1 MAASLAA
8 RARGAAIWVD
18 GGEQADGLG
27 GGNNVSVLAGGTVDG
42 SASGTAI
49 QYTGNGIL
57 NVDND
62 GTVIGDV
69 DLENDLGQLGTFTNN
84 SANSYYAHQTVAAD
98 VVNTGRFV
106 TASPAGFQYVTVTGN
121 FTQTATGVLEMNVDF
136 QKNQGDLLHVQGD
149 ADLDGTLAVHARNPM
164 PRAVPVLQVDGART
178 GRLAVT
184 DDVRGPLIAYEI
196 EVNGTRWLLRPVA
209 DMVPDGFALQRN
221 PAAVAAHLQTLWDTG
236 SGRSFS
242 KLFDT
247 LNRVSALGGQQ
258 AYSEA
263 LAQLSP
269 GAALGMGAYR
279 TLGLLN
285 FGDQMLSG
293 TRYRDKTVYLDQR
306 TSLWLYATGNTT
318 LHTDGGGLPDFR
330 LNTYTGQLGGQFELA
345 DGFFLGAAVAGET
358 SRVHSDD
365 GRVSADGYGLLG
377 SLFLRKNWGPWQ
389 VAAIAFG
396 SGSRYDVDRELDLLG
411 SPMTA
416 HSSPNVYGVGGL
428 LRAGYTFGSEQHV
441 YLRPTVS
448 AGLISVYSPAY
459 SEHDGGAMN
468 LAVESADLLSF
479 VLTPRVEAG
488 GRIDLKEDLILTP
501 FVAGG
506 VTYLSNDEWSQSAR
520 LRAAPVNI
528 GDFTTTIPMDHFLG
542 RAEAGCR
549 LEVGENIT
557 VQVQYEGLYSN
568 HTLSHGVSMSFGWQ
582 F

>member
-1 MAASLAA
+1 M
-8 RARGAAIWVD
+8 
-18 GGEQADGLG
+18 
-27 GGNNVSVLAGGTVDG
+27 
-42 SASGTAI
+42 
-49 QYTGNGIL
+49 
-57 NVDND
+57 
-62 GTVIGDV
+62 
-69 DLENDLGQLGTFTNN
+69 GTFTNN

-106 TASPAGFQYVTVTGN
+106 TANPAGFQAVTVTGD
-121 FTQTATGVLEMNVDF
+121 FTQTAAGVLEMNVDF
-136 QKNQGDLLHVQGD
+136 RRGQGDLLEVQGD
-149 ADLDGTLAVHARNPM
+149 ADLDGRLAIHARNPM
-164 PRAVPVLQVDGART
+164 PRAVPLLQLDGAQT
-178 GRLAVT
+178 GGLTVT
-184 DDVRGPLIAYEI
+184 DDVRGPLISYEV
-196 EVNGTRWLLRPVA
+196 EVNGTRWLIRPVA
-209 DMVPDGFALQRN
+209 DMLPDGFALRRN
-221 PAAVAAHLQTLWDTG
+221 PAAVARHLQALWDTG
-236 SGRSFS
+236 SSPSFS

-247 LNRVSALGGQQ
+247 LNRVSALGGPQ
-258 AYSEA
+258 AYSNA

-279 TLGLLN
+279 TLDLLN
-285 FGDQMLSG
+285 FGDQTLTG
-293 TRYRDKTVYLDQR
+293 TRYREHTVYLDPR
-306 TSLWLYATGNTT
+306 TSLWLYGTGNTT
-318 LHTDGGGLPDFR
+318 LHNDGDGLPDFR
-330 LNTYTGQLGGQFELA
+330 INTYTGQLGGQFELA

-358 SRVHSDD
+358 SRLHSDD

-389 VAAIAFG
+389 MSAIAFG

-416 HSSPNVYGVGGL
+416 HSSPSVYGVGGL
-428 LRAGYTFGSEQHV
+428 LRAGYTLGSEQKV

-488 GRIDLKEDLILTP
+488 GRIDIKDGLVLTP

-520 LRAAPVNI
+520 LRNTPVQI

-549 LEVGENIT
+549 LEIGKNVT

-568 HTLSHGVSMSFGWQ
+568 HTLSHGVSLSLGWE